1 MNEKTI
7 VVTVLLLK
15 PGFEELIVPELAPI
29 IEAIRQIEGWL
40 VFDLFRLSQERS
52 TLVLHEVWE
61 TRAAL
66 EAYSR
71 SPLKIEMTSLVMRF
85 LAQPLRSWTVE
96 EVY

>member
-1 MNEKTI
+1 MNDKTI

-15 PGFEELIVPELAPI
+15 PGFEELIVPELTLI
-29 IEAIRQIEGWL
+29 IEASRQIEGCL

-52 TLVLHEVWE
+52 TLVLHEVWD
-61 TRAAL
+61 TREAL

-85 LAQPLRSWTVE
+85 LAQPVRSWTVE
-96 EVY
+96 EVC

>member
-1 MNEKTI
+1 MNDKTI
-7 VVTVLLLK
+7 IVTVLLLK
-15 PGFEELIVPELAPI
+15 PGFEELIVPELTLI
-29 IEAIRQIEGWL
+29 IEASRQIEGCL

-52 TLVLHEVWE
+52 TLVLHEVWD
-61 TRAAL
+61 TREAL

-96 EVY
+96 EVC

>member
-1 MNEKTI
+1 MI
-7 VVTVLLLK
+7 VVTILLLK

-29 IEAIRQIEGWL
+29 IEASRQIEGCL
-40 VFDLFRLSQERS
+40 IFDLFRLSQERS
-52 TLVLHEVWE
+52 SLILHEVWD
-61 TRAAL
+61 TREVL

-96 EVY
+96 EVC

>member
-29 IEAIRQIEGWL
+29 IEATRQIEGCL

-52 TLVLHEVWE
+52 TLILHEVWDMRE
-61 TRAAL
+61 AL

-96 EVY
+96 EVC

>member
-7 VVTVLLLK
+7 VITVLLLK

-29 IEAIRQIEGWL
+29 IEASRQIEGCL

-52 TLVLHEVWE
+52 TLVLHEVWD
-61 TRAAL
+61 TREAL

-96 EVY
+96 EIC

>member
-1 MNEKTI
+1 M
-7 VVTVLLLK
+7 LLK
-15 PGFEELIVPELAPI
+15 PGFEELIVPELTLI
-29 IEAIRQIEGWL
+29 IEASRQIEGCL

-52 TLVLHEVWE
+52 TLVLHEVWD
-61 TRAAL
+61 TREAL

-96 EVY
+96 EVC

>member
-1 MNEKTI
+1 MNDKTI
-7 VVTVLLLK
+7 IVTVLLLK
-15 PGFEELIVPELAPI
+15 PGFEELIVPELTLI
-29 IEAIRQIEGWL
+29 IEASRQIEGCL

-52 TLVLHEVWE
+52 TLVLHEVWD
-61 TRAAL
+61 TR

-96 EVY
+96 EVC